1 MKQPD
6 EQDQERPEIKKV
18 SRRNALKILAA
29 AAGATTLAN
38 IPGQWIK
45 PVLRAGVLPAHAQTS
60 GPPTANP
67 TSTAAPSSTPTNTP
81 TGTPT
86 NTPTSTPTSTPT
98 PTATPQIIQGSL
110 GVVLDWSF
118 EVGQIDL
125 DLEVFD
131 PGDNTWATP
140 SNLTTLTLVHSGD
153 AGLGGLGTETVDS
166 TSGVVSG
173 TYQVW
178 LRVISTAAT
187 DGFLIFAS
195 VEVTANGN
203 TESRGIEFNSP
214 PASDTT
220 IHVADV
226 AYPAGTINWLV
237 P

>member
-1 MKQPD
+1 MNQP
-6 EQDQERPEIKKV
+6 EPQDQEQPEAKKF

-38 IPGQWIK
+38 LPAQWMK

-60 GPPTANP
+60 GLP
-67 TSTAAPSSTPTNTP
+67 TSIA
-81 TGTPT
+81 TG
-86 NTPTSTPTSTPT
+86 TPTSTPTSTPT
-98 PTATPQIIQGSL
+98 TTPTSTPTATATPQIIQGIL

-131 PGDNTWATP
+131 PGDSAWATP
-140 SNLTTLTLVHSGD
+140 SNPTTLTLIHSGD
-153 AGLGGLGTETVDS
+153 AGLGGMGSETVDS
-166 TSGVVSG
+166 NTGVVAG

-178 LRVISTAAT
+178 LRVISTDASQ
-187 DGFLIFAS
+187 GFLLFAN
-195 VEVTANGN
+195 VDITANAAN
-203 TESRGIEFNSP
+203 ESRGIEFNAP
-214 PASDTT
+214 PASNST

-226 AYPAGTINWLV
+226 AYPAGTITWFI